1 MTAPSANALH
11 HPKYVTYLIAL
22 ICAGFAVQVLSVSL
36 GWQIFAMTH
45 NPLHLG
51 YAGLA
56 QFLPAFLLVLVTGLV
71 ADKYNRRLIM
81 VACFLLEIGCAT
93 ALLLLTLNSN
103 GDVWPIFAVLFLF
116 GVARAFMNPAAD
128 ALSPNLLP
136 REAIP
141 HGISLSSMQWQ
152 FTTIVGP
159 AAGGLLYG
167 VSPLVAYGVAI
178 TLLVLAALLVVAIG
192 QVPQA
197 NHAEETNLHTILA
210 GIKFIR
216 SEPIVLGAISLDLF
230 AVLLGGAV
238 ALMPVYASD
247 ILAVG
252 PVGLGLLRSAPGVG
266 AVVVALWLAK
276 YSIPPRAGV
285 ILFSCV
291 AAFGVA
297 TALFGISR
305 SVPVSIIA
313 LMLVGGFDMVS
324 VYVRETLMQL
334 WTPDNV
340 RGRVNAVNRMFIG
353 ASNELG
359 EFRAGVM
366 AARFG
371 ATAAVVFGGVGSV
384 TIAGLWSRLFP
395 KLRDIKRLGGKSLDE
410 NA

>member
-1 MTAPSANALH
+1 MAHSSNALH
-11 HPKYVTYLIAL
+11 HRKYATYLAAL
-22 ICAGFAVQVLSVSL
+22 ICAGFAVQILSVAVA
-36 GWQIFAMTH
+36 WQIYAMTH

-71 ADKYNRRLIM
+71 ADKYNRRMIIM
-81 VACFLLEIGCAT
+81 ACYGLEIACAVG
-93 ALLLLTLNSN
+93 LLMLTLRDNK
-103 GDVWPIFAVLFLF
+103 DVWPIFAILFLF
-116 GVARAFMNPAAD
+116 GVARAFMNPASD
-128 ALSPNLLP
+128 ALAPNLLP

-152 FTTIVGP
+152 FTSIVGP
-159 AAGGLLYG
+159 VAGGLLYG
-167 VSPLVAYGVAI
+167 VSAPFAYSVAI
-178 TLLVLAALLVVAIG
+178 ALLVAAGILVLVIGHVA
-192 QVPQA
+192 QA

-216 SEPIVLGAISLDLF
+216 SEPVVLGAISLDLF

-252 PVGLGLLRSAPGVG
+252 PVGLGMLRSAPGIG
-266 AVVVALWLAK
+266 AVIVALWLAK
-276 YSIPPRAGV
+276 FSIPPRAGV
-285 ILFSCV
+285 ILFACV
-291 AAFGVA
+291 AGFGVA
-297 TALFGISR
+297 TIVFGVSR
-305 SVPVSIIA
+305 SVPVSILA
-313 LMLVGGFDMVS
+313 LVLVGGFDMVS
-324 VYVRETLMQL
+324 VFVRETLMQL

-371 ATAAVVFGGVGSV
+371 ATAAVVFGGAGSV
-384 TIAGLWSRLFP
+384 AIAGLWPRLFP
-395 KLRDIKRLGGKSLDE
+395 KLRDIQRLEGKALDSSS
-410 NA
+410 